1 VLPRAVNRDRHARDR
16 LAHEALAAAAQSH
29 PAIAT
34 IYALEE
40 FDGELL
46 LTSELVRGVT
56 LRSTLA
62 AGPIPSTRTLD
73 ILLQLAEALDAAHRH
88 GIVHRDLKPENV
100 LLTSEGRVKVV
111 DFGIAR
117 SLGPEPGGRPSLTVS
132 GTVLGTPGYMSPEQL
147 RGEPVDA
154 RTDVFA
160 FGLIAYEIATGEH
173 PFGGSDPA
181 AVVER
186 LVAERSPLSRTLEP
200 PALDAI
206 VRRSLRSDRQG
217 RFASGTELLAALRG
231 VTDGAPGTSA
241 RPLFVR
247 TAWWWKFHQVA
258 VATLTI
264 INTIT
269 LGVRKSYLGSSGS
282 WVFLVVLVLAT
293 ITTTLRL
300 HLWFVSQVHPAGL
313 LALRGRVLR
322 WIVACESLL
331 LTALLATGIALSG
344 PHDAT
349 AAQFVVTALL
359 LLLSLIVIEPAT
371 TRASLP

>member
-1 VLPRAVNRDRHARDR
+1 MA
-16 LAHEALAAAAQSH
+16 
-29 PAIAT
+29 
-34 IYALEE
+34 
-40 FDGELL
+40 
-46 LTSELVRGVT
+46 
-56 LRSTLA
+56 
-62 AGPIPSTRTLD
+62 
-73 ILLQLAEALDAAHRH
+73 
-88 GIVHRDLKPENV
+88 
-100 LLTSEGRVKVV
+100 
-111 DFGIAR
+111 
-117 SLGPEPGGRPSLTVS
+117 
-132 GTVLGTPGYMSPEQL
+132 PEQL

-154 RTDVFA
+154 RADVFA

-186 LVAERSPLSRTLEP
+186 LVAERPALSRALEP

-231 VTDGAPGTSA
+231 VTDAGPGTPA
-241 RPLFVR
+241 PPAFVR
-247 TAWWWKFHQVA
+247 TAWWWQFHQVA

-269 LGVRKSYLGSSGS
+269 LGVRKAYLGPSGS
-282 WVFLVVLVLAT
+282 WVFLLVLVLAT

-313 LALRGRVLR
+313 LALRARVLR
-322 WIVACESLL
+322 WVVVCESLL
-331 LTALLATGIALSG
+331 LTTLLVTGIALSG